1 MISYVKPSRLH
12 VCVWLLL
19 SYLVLAPLTARAIS
33 PVDASRLPFRIN
45 KDGNQYIYTS
55 VDGKNFTKNTL
66 FTSAGVQHN
75 APILTAEGPMPY
87 PNKSGA
93 KVTLNKAI
101 DKAKAAAAAA
111 SGLSAAAAAKLKP
124 GSPYVVLAEVSCVLL
139 CPFAIDALYDWGV
152 NQLKDNGDGTFGVP
166 VPDPGAIQSDG
177 KEYQSGGDAW
187 FPSMTTACQASASF
201 RSNST
206 RSFQFE
212 RVDGNTCKLGSYTPS
227 GTYSGTTTFSISA
240 RASSCAAG
248 KYVVNGAC
256 VSQAPMASE
265 PLGKYMQSN
274 YMGNGWN
281 HHLANMTAAIISNG
295 GNVFTDGTSGDITG
309 PVVVPLVSTETKT
322 SVNLSPGTTTE
333 VAPGHVGPSDT
344 GTKTTTTTTTAK
356 NSYTSGSSSTGG
368 PTVSAT
374 QQTQTTTNV
383 TNNVTNITNTTTTTE
398 TKTDDAPKEEE
409 KDFCE
414 KNPDSL
420 ACAEA
425 DTPDGEIPETQ
436 IELSYEYESLFG
448 NGSCPTVDAV
458 PFFGQNVQVVD
469 MPKICQQTTDYIQPF
484 VLVSAALIAMAI
496 FAGGVRS

>member
-1 MISYVKPSRLH
+1 MLARIFALIVL
-12 VCVWLLL
+12 
-19 SYLVLAPLTARAIS
+19 LAPFTAQAIS

-55 VDGKNFTKNTL
+55 VDGKNFTKSTL

-87 PNKSGA
+87 SNKSGA

-124 GSPYVVLAEVSCVLL
+124 GNPYVVLAEVSCVLL

-152 NQLKDNGDGTFGVP
+152 NQLKDNGDGTFGVA
-166 VPDPGAIQSDG
+166 VPDPGSIQSNG
-177 KEYQSGGDAW
+177 WEYRSGGESWYA
-187 FPSMTTACQASASF
+187 SASSACQASAG
-201 RSNST
+201 T
-206 RSFQFE
+206 RSASA
-212 RVDGNTCKLGSYTPS
+212 GGSYKYESTNNPYCLL
-227 GTYSGTTTFSISA
+227 GQYSKEGVYQGSVTFSISA
-240 RASSCAAG
+240 RKSSCAAG
-248 KYVVNGAC
+248 NYVVNGAC
-256 VSQAPMASE
+256 VSQAPMVSE
-265 PLGKYMQSN
+265 SLGSYMQSN
-274 YMGNGWN
+274 YMGRGWN
-281 HHLANMTAAIISNG
+281 HHLANMTAAIIANG

-309 PVVVPLVSTETKT
+309 PAIVPLVSTETKT
-322 SVNLSPGTTTE
+322 AVNLSPGTTTE
-333 VAPGHVGPSDT
+333 VALGHVGSTDS

-356 NSYTSGSSSTGG
+356 NSYTSGSASTGG

-374 QQTQTTTNV
+374 QQTQTTTNI

-420 ACAEA
+420 ACAEL
-425 DTPDGEIPETQ
+425 DTPEEEIPRRTLEITF
-436 IELSYEYESLFG
+436 EPEDLGLG
-448 NGSCPTVDAV
+448 RGSCPADRQMVDYTFSYQPTCDTLATYV
-458 PFFGQNVQVVD
+458 YPLTILLASFG
-469 MPKICQQTTDYIQPF
+469 
-484 VLVSAALIAMAI
+484 ALIII
-496 FAGGVRS
+496 FAGRTDA

>member
-33 PVDASRLPFRIN
+33 PVDASRLPFKIN

-87 PNKSGA
+87 ANKAGA

-111 SGLSAAAAAKLKP
+111 SGLAAAAATKVKP
-124 GSPYVVLAEVSCVLL
+124 GNPYVTLAEVSCVLL
-139 CPFAIDALYDWGV
+139 CPFAIEAFADWGV
-152 NQLKDNGDGTFGVP
+152 NQLRANDDGTFSVS
-166 VPDPGAIQSDG
+166 VPDPNVSSVISDG
-177 KEYQSGGDAW
+177 YMWSAVGNHTFVFYSQVQACASRGGVPA
-187 FPSMTTACQASASF
+187 
-201 RSNST
+201 NSWGGCNIPNSVGGT
-206 RSFQFE
+206 
-212 RVDGNTCKLGSYTPS
+212 SY
-227 GTYSGTTTFSISA
+227 ISVWR
-240 RASSCAAG
+240 RASTCASG
-248 KYVVNGAC
+248 QSVVNGVC
-256 VSQAPMASE
+256 GGQAPAVYE
-265 PLGKYMQSN
+265 PLGDYMQSN
-274 YMGNGWN
+274 YMGKGWN
-281 HHLANMTAAIISNG
+281 NHLANMTAAIIDAG

-309 PVVVPLVSTETKT
+309 PMIVPLVQTQTKT

-333 VAPGHVGPSDT
+333 VAPGHVGVTDS
-344 GTKTTTTTTTAK
+344 GTKTTTTTTTAS
-356 NSYTSGSSSTGG
+356 NSYTSGSPSTGG

-409 KDFCE
+409 KDLCE
-414 KNPDSL
+414 KNPDAL
-420 ACAEA
+420 ACAEL

-484 VLVSAALIAMAI
+484 VLVSAALIALAI